1 MKLLEKLIYS
11 GVLFLIVYVVVS
23 LTLRL
28 FEFTAV
34 YASHMIGGIAATFA
48 GVLLFMYLL
57 LKK

>member
-11 GVLFLIVYVVVS
+11 GILFLIIYVVVS

-28 FEFTAV
+28 FEFTTI
-34 YASHMIGGIAATFA
+34 YISHMIGGIGATVA

-57 LKK
+57 IKK

>member
-11 GVLFLIVYVVVS
+11 GVLFLVVYVVVS

-28 FEFTAV
+28 FEFTTV
-34 YASHMIGGIAATFA
+34 YVSHMIGGIGATVV

>member
-1 MKLLEKLIYS
+1 MKLLEKFIYS

-28 FEFTAV
+28 FEFTSD
-34 YASHMIGGIAATFA
+34 YISHMVGGIGATVL

-57 LKK
+57 IKK

>member
-1 MKLLEKLIYS
+1 MKLIEKLIYS

-28 FEFTAV
+28 FEFTSV
-34 YASHMIGGIAATFA
+34 YVSHMVGGIGATVA

-57 LKK
+57 MRK